1 MNRRVARALIWI
13 NKIEDWFLIL
23 MLALMV
29 SLAVA
34 QIIFRNFFDSGVAWI
49 DPSLRILVL
58 WVALSGAVIATR
70 TDNHIRI
77 DFFTRYMSPAACRFI
92 QRLVYAFSILVC
104 VFISWHALRFVQM
117 EYEYGT
123 EAFSGMPAWITQIV
137 IPAGFFMMAIRYF
150 LLLISPPKVSKR

>member
-13 NKIEDWFLIL
+13 NKIEDWFLII
-23 MLALMV
+23 MLAVMV
-29 SLAVA
+29 LLAVA
-34 QIIFRNFFDSGVAWI
+34 QIIYRNFFDSGVAWI

-77 DFFTRYMSPAACRFI
+77 DFFTRYMSAAACKLI
-92 QRLVYAFSILVC
+92 QRAVYAFSVVVC
-104 VFISWHALRFVQM
+104 IFISWHAFRFVQM

-123 EAFSGMPAWITQIV
+123 EAFTGMKAWVTQLV
-137 IPAGFFMMAIRYF
+137 IPGGFFMMAVRYLMLF
-150 LLLISPPKVSKR
+150 ISPPKVRKR